1 MRRVLKIKTINYAR
15 EPILN
20 VYYGYRFRRVSS
32 NGQNPVRPRPKLTP
46 FGPIFQGLRR
56 LSKRWLTWWRPAQ
69 QTTHN
74 SARQCRNEIKRK
86 EEESSLSKTCTA
98 PAHNSK
104 IVLIFF
110 FCVSLIFLS
119 CHHHLHRAGMTQH
132 YSRPTPFRHMTRKPR
147 PKRLQSSS
155 FNHDTDGANCGGETG
170 RSSFFFYYSCY
181 VFAPRFALSPLTVKL
196 LRRFHQREKKS
207 FRVKKSEQL
216 NRLE

>member
-110 FCVSLIFLS
+110 FCVSFNIS
-119 CHHHLHRAGMTQH
+119 VV
-132 YSRPTPFRHMTRKPR
+132 
-147 PKRLQSSS
+147 SSS
-155 FNHDTDGANCGGETG
+155 SASCRNDTTLLAANPVSPHD
-170 RSSFFFYYSCY
+170 S
-181 VFAPRFALSPLTVKL
+181 
-196 LRRFHQREKKS
+196 
-207 FRVKKSEQL
+207 
-216 NRLE
+216 